1 MINTLM
7 EMGLS
12 FSEIKNLTDNEYI
25 MILATKM
32 AIKEKETETLKE
44 QTAARVSPPK
54 FNRSSRGLY

>member
-25 MILATKM
+25 MILATKI
-32 AIKEKETETLKE
+32 AIKEKETEKLKE
-44 QTAARVSPPK
+44 QTAVRVSPPK
-54 FNRSSRGLY
+54 FNRSTRGLY